1 MGLFD
6 AILDASVLWSFD
18 QSGFLRH
25 AARFDRRV
33 DALSL
38 TGKTI
43 LVTGANSGL
52 GLATSEA
59 LAARGAEVWLLCRSE
74 ERGRA
79 AVQAIQAKHHHA
91 KLRLELLD
99 VSSRASVEAFA
110 ARLPL
115 TEIDVLIHNA
125 GVLPDARVLTEDG
138 LESCLATNVA
148 GPYLLTA
155 LLLPRLERRPG
166 ARVLTVSS
174 GGMYLRRLDLSALLA
189 TQGAYDGVDTYA
201 NTKRAELILNAAWA
215 RRHPGGNPSFHAMH
229 PGWADTPA
237 VRSSLPRF
245 YRWMKGRLRTP
256 EQGADTLVWLAS
268 VPQIPGPSGS
278 FWFDRALAEEHVLSR
293 TKETEEEANQLWRWC
308 LEFSRLTP

>member
-1 MGLFD
+1 MSLLD
-6 AILDASVLWSFD
+6 AVLDASVFWSFD

-38 TGKTI
+38 TGKKI

-79 AVQAIQAKHHHA
+79 AVQEIRAKHPSA
-91 KLRLELLD
+91 QLELEILD
-99 VSSRASVEAFA
+99 VSRRASIEAFA

-138 LESCLATNVA
+138 LESCYATNVA

-155 LLLPRLERRPG
+155 LMLPRLERRPG

-174 GGMYLRRLDLSALLA
+174 GGMYLRRLDLNALLA
-189 TQGAYDGVDTYA
+189 TEGPYDGVDAYA

-215 RRHPGGNPSFHAMH
+215 RRHPGGTPSFHAMH

-245 YRWMKGRLRTP
+245 YRFMKGRLRTP

-268 VPQIPGPSGS
+268 VPEIPGPSGS
-278 FWFDRALAEEHVLSR
+278 FWFDRAQAEEHLLGR
-293 TKETEEEANQLWRWC
+293 TKETEDQANQLWRSC
-308 LEFSRLTP
+308 LEFSRLSP

>member
-1 MGLFD
+1 MGLLD
-6 AILDASVLWSFD
+6 AILDASVFWSFD

-33 DALSL
+33 DALGL

-59 LAARGAEVWLLCRSE
+59 LAGRGAEVWLLCRSE

-79 AVQAIQAKHHHA
+79 AIQQILAKHPHA
-91 KLRLELLD
+91 QLHLELLD
-99 VSSRASVEAFA
+99 VSARASIEAFA

-125 GVLPDARVLTEDG
+125 GVLPGARALTEDG
-138 LESCLATNVA
+138 LESCFATNVA
-148 GPYLLTA
+148 GPFLLTA

-174 GGMYLRRLDLSALLA
+174 GGMYLRRLDLEALLA
-189 TQGAYDGVDTYA
+189 REGAYDGVDTYA

-215 RRHPGGNPSFHAMH
+215 RRHPGGSPSFHAMH

-256 EQGADTLVWLAS
+256 EQGADTLAWLAA
-268 VPQIPGPSGS
+268 VPEIPGPSGS
-278 FWFDRALAEEHVLSR
+278 FWFDRSRAEEHLLDR
-293 TKETEEEANQLWRWC
+293 TKETEAEANQLWRWC
-308 LEFSRLTP
+308 LEFSRLSA